1 MQLNLSTVKEVLLPL
16 NDRRKQEA
24 VSTVKKS
31 ISQCENFLGTLGPEK
46 NEIWNDVISL
56 SLKDLTGQMTVA
68 QSICDALLFDG
79 EIIDV
84 DTMGKD
90 ILIISRIVVAI
101 TSQLKWVVEY
111 EL

>member
-16 NDRRKQEA
+16 NDRKKQEA

-31 ISQCENFLGTLGPEK
+31 ISQCENFLGTMGPEK
-46 NEIWNDVISL
+46 NEVWNDIIGLALKGL
-56 SLKDLTGQMTVA
+56 SIAMEVA
-68 QSICDALLFDG
+68 GNICDALLFEGDV
-79 EIIDV
+79 IDV
-84 DTMGKD
+84 DVKTIEPLM
-90 ILIISRIVVAI
+90 LSQLVVAI